1 MKKILLIILIALP
14 FALSGQSKGKKNV
27 KATFEV
33 SGTCEM
39 CQKRIQK
46 VAFSIKGVKMANWDI
61 PSHLISVIY
70 DSNKTSLDSL
80 QHTIALAGHDTP
92 LFKATEARYNKLPMC
107 CLYERVSIVK
117 N

>member
-1 MKKILLIILIALP
+1 MKKTLLIMLITLP
-14 FALSGQSKGKKNV
+14 IALSGQSKGKKNV

-46 VAFSIKGVKMANWDI
+46 AAFSVKGVKMANWDI
-61 PSHLISVIY
+61 PSHLMAVIY

-92 LFKATEARYNKLPMC
+92 LVKAIEATYDKLPMC
-107 CLYERVSIVK
+107 CLYERMSIVK